1 MDQKRIHYG
10 LAAISF
16 FVALLTFGI
25 SMQPTVPFWDCG
37 EFAAAAAGL
46 GVPHPPGTPLWT
58 LWGHIGMMI
67 PIFTDIVARYNFL
80 SVLCASFTVMMLY
93 SSLVMLIK
101 IWRGAPKSA
110 ADMVVHYGGAFLGA
124 MAFTWSDSVW
134 FNSTECVVF
143 APGLLFISLILWLM
157 LVWYERA
164 DDPHSEKFLMLI
176 FYLIGLS
183 LGVHQM
189 SMLAFFPVWMT
200 IYYRRWP
207 RSSVGGW
214 FVMVALSLVAFAFI
228 FKVVLTGLVDWAG
241 KGLGIVSVL
250 IIASLVGG
258 IIYSMKEKKTLLN
271 NLLWAGM
278 FVFLGY
284 TTYGL
289 LMVRGAQNPPMDQHH
304 PSTFTVLSE
313 YINRSQYGEVTL
325 SDEFNHRRLE
335 SQNQDHSHDATF
347 NNYTSDFDFFWR
359 YQTNHMFTRYLGW
372 NFIGRQ
378 NDEQDAG
385 VDYSKTW
392 ALPFLLGLFGV
403 FWHFKRDPK
412 RALTLLG
419 GFIIMGYVTAWY
431 QNQQDPQPRERD
443 YFYVG
448 AFYIYAIW
456 IGIGAVG
463 ILEWIRSRGVAK
475 SEQPAVKDAKQDG
488 LPIVTGD
495 GNMTPVLIGLVALL
509 VIGPINQLFGLAGLA
524 SGDPLKQ
531 SSKFG
536 EYSRYHDNV
545 PFEYAYNFL
554 QSCAPNAILFTAG
567 DNDTFP
573 LWCLQDAYGIRRDI
587 RIVNLSLG
595 NMGWYIKKLKE
606 DTLWG
611 VGLPLNLPGFTDQIL
626 SQPDDTQEGLHPDA
640 GPAQMVNVP
649 VSAAAMAKFSGKAEP
664 GTLSW
669 KYTGQFPRE
678 GGQYFFTI
686 ADQLVREVVEGNIND
701 RPIYFA
707 SLVPASYMT
716 GLEGHLMFEGLSARV
731 VPMDLGTNTR
741 SLDVPMDE
749 AAYREFAFHVPK
761 QPSLTP
767 ERGMY
772 LYTFRDPKS
781 NRSALEDRYAQTYYH
796 TFFRL
801 ASYYT
806 KSNRLADARMAL
818 DTAEARIPPEHM
830 EPAYRYA
837 DVFAELYEAAG
848 DSTKALK
855 YARMAVDDMKANKA
869 EETTED
875 QQQNASTMFHLA
887 EFYLKMNLLDSA
899 RTIYQSLDAQ
909 MSGGDKQV
917 MDFKLLEVDGK
928 LLEKKG
934 DKRGAYAKYDEA
946 AKKFGSLAGT
956 SFGGDYAQVVARH
969 DALRQE
975 LGIVDTAKPTA
986 PAQQM
991 IQINPQQGAPGHGG
1005 PPPGAQPVPI
1015 QQQP

>member
-1 MDQKRIHYG
+1 MKP
-10 LAAISF
+10 LF
-16 FVALLTFGI
+16 
-25 SMQPTVPFWDCG
+25 
-37 EFAAAAAGL
+37 AGL
-46 GVPHPPGTPLWT
+46 L
-58 LWGHIGMMI
+58 LLL
-67 PIFTDIVARYNFL
+67 IV
-80 SVLCASFTVMMLY
+80 
-93 SSLVMLIK
+93 
-101 IWRGAPKSA
+101 G
-110 ADMVVHYGGAFLGA
+110 
-124 MAFTWSDSVW
+124 
-134 FNSTECVVF
+134 
-143 APGLLFISLILWLM
+143 
-157 LVWYERA
+157 
-164 DDPHSEKFLMLI
+164 
-176 FYLIGLS
+176 
-183 LGVHQM
+183 
-189 SMLAFFPVWMT
+189 PV
-200 IYYRRWP
+200 
-207 RSSVGGW
+207 
-214 FVMVALSLVAFAFI
+214 
-228 FKVVLTGLVDWAG
+228 
-241 KGLGIVSVL
+241 
-250 IIASLVGG
+250 
-258 IIYSMKEKKTLLN
+258 
-271 NLLWAGM
+271 
-278 FVFLGY
+278 
-284 TTYGL
+284 
-289 LMVRGAQNPPMDQHH
+289 
-304 PSTFTVLSE
+304 
-313 YINRSQYGEVTL
+313 
-325 SDEFNHRRLE
+325 
-335 SQNQDHSHDATF
+335 
-347 NNYTSDFDFFWR
+347 
-359 YQTNHMFTRYLGW
+359 
-372 NFIGRQ
+372 
-378 NDEQDAG
+378 
-385 VDYSKTW
+385 
-392 ALPFLLGLFGV
+392 
-403 FWHFKRDPK
+403 
-412 RALTLLG
+412 
-419 GFIIMGYVTAWY
+419 
-431 QNQQDPQPRERD
+431 
-443 YFYVG
+443 
-448 AFYIYAIW
+448 
-456 IGIGAVG
+456 
-463 ILEWIRSRGVAK
+463 
-475 SEQPAVKDAKQDG
+475 
-488 LPIVTGD
+488 
-495 GNMTPVLIGLVALL
+495 
-509 VIGPINQLFGLAGLA
+509 NQLFGLGGLM
-524 SGDPLKQ
+524 SGQSLKQ

-626 SQPDDTQEGLHPDA
+626 SQADDTPDGLHPEA
-640 GPAQMVNVP
+640 GPAQMINIP

-686 ADQLVREVVEGNIND
+686 ADQLVKEVVAGNISD

-707 SLVPASYMT
+707 SLVPPSYMT
-716 GLEGHLMFEGLSARV
+716 GLEGHLLFEGLSARV

-749 AAYREFAFHVPK
+749 AVYREFAFHTPK
-761 QPSLTP
+761 APSATP

-772 LYTFRDPKS
+772 LYTFRDPHS

-796 TFFRL
+796 TYFRL

-806 KSNRLADARMAL
+806 KNNRLADARMAL
-818 DTAEARIPPEHM
+818 DTAEARIPPERM

-875 QQQNASTMFHLA
+875 QQQNATTMFHLA

-909 MSGGDKQV
+909 MTGGDKQV

-969 DALRQE
+969 DALKQE
-975 LGIVDTAKPTA
+975 LGIIDTAKPATA
-986 PAQQM
+986 PQI
-991 IQINPQQGAPGHGG
+991 IQINPGQGAPGQGA
-1005 PPPGAQPVPI
+1005 PPPGTQPVPI
-1015 QQQP
+1015 QPQP